1 MEVRNE
7 EMKPY
12 SDLSHE
18 QKVAVVTA
26 YVEGRLEYYHG
37 LDREWYN
44 TNMTLIGAGGIY
56 RTKPKEEGQQV
67 NHPGLKAEVSRANK

>member
-37 LDREWYN
+37 LDQEW
-44 TNMTLIGAGGIY
+44 IA
-56 RTKPKEEGQQV
+56 QAFQ
-67 NHPGLKAEVSRANK
+67 

>member
-1 MEVRNE
+1 MEVINE

-26 YVEGRLEYYHG
+26 YVVEGRLEYYHWLELEMG
-37 LDREWYN
+37 
-44 TNMTLIGAGGIY
+44 MTRLKQGSGA
-56 RTKPKEEGQQV
+56 
-67 NHPGLKAEVSRANK
+67 